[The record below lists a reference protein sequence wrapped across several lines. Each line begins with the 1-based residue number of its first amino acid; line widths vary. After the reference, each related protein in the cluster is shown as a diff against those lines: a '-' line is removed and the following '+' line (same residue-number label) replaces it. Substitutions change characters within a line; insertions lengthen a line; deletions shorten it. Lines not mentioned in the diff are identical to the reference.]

1 MTAAE
6 LLGALLADGTRPFA
20 LVHRP
25 AHGEDVVDLLV
36 GDVLEARRL
45 HDLPLQGT
53 ACCRRGPGESLESL
67 VVVPYRQVTERG
79 FAAVDDDEPVL
90 CLTVQ
95 EHHRLAWADVVGAL
109 PGRPAVVVGDF
120 DVTDEQYAD
129 LVSTVLRDEIDTGS
143 GANFVVHRSWEGH
156 VSDGRTPVVAAAAA
170 LRRLLLRESGAYWT
184 FVIHTGPRTFVG
196 ASPERHV
203 TLRAGTATMNPISG
217 TYRYPSSGPTLEG
230 VLGFLGD
237 TKETDELNMVLDEEI
252 KMMSRLCRDVH
263 VRGPYLREMASLAHT
278 EYLVEGTAEV
288 DVPTLLRE
296 TMLAPTVTGSPIEN
310 ACRVIA
316 AHERRGRG
324 YYSGF
329 AALVGRDATGDASVD
344 SAILIRTADVRA
356 DGRMTIGVGATLVR
370 HSDPCAEAAET
381 RTKVAGVLGGFDV
394 GAAGPLASHPDVLAA
409 LDRRGRRIADFWRPA
424 GGGRRPSTRSSAAG
438 RTGRAPGR
446 VLVLDAED
454 TFTHMLAC
462 LLTDG
467 GWDTRIVPAAQVA
480 GPGRDLDAALADAD
494 VVLLGPGP
502 GDPRADDDERVRAL
516 RAAGARLLARRS
528 PFVAVCLGHQVTAG
542 LLGLRVVAH
551 DCARQ
556 GLQSE
561 VDLFGARET
570 VGFYNSYVAQSHV
583 DSFDVPDVGYVE
595 VARRGAEVHALR
607 GPFFSTLQFH
617 PESVLTLDGGRL
629 LRDAVA
635 WAYGGRDGDA
645 GPRGR
650 RSGGQEPLEPVG
662 GLRGSV
668 AGL

>member
-25 AHGEDVVDLLV
+25 AHDEDVVDLLV

-45 HDLPLQGT
+45 HDLPLHGA
-53 ACCRRGPGESLESL
+53 ACSRRGPGEPGGSLESL

-79 FAAVDDDEPVL
+79 FAAVDDDEPVV
-90 CLTVQ
+90 CLTVA

-109 PGRPAVVVGDF
+109 PGSPAAVVGDF

-129 LVSTVLRDEIDTGS
+129 LVATVLRDEIHTGA
-143 GANFVVHRSWEGH
+143 GANFVVHRSWEGQ
-156 VSDGRTPVVAAAAA
+156 VADGSPPVVAAAAA
-170 LRRLLLRESGAYWT
+170 LRRLLLREAGAYWT
-184 FVIHTGPRTFVG
+184 FVIHTGSRTFVG

-203 TLRAGTATMNPISG
+203 TLHGGTATMNPISG
-217 TYRYPSSGPTLEG
+217 TYRYPSSGPTLDG
-230 VLGFLGD
+230 VLDFLGD

-263 VRGPYLREMASLAHT
+263 VLGPYLREMARLAHT

-296 TMLAPTVTGSPIEN
+296 TMFAPTVTGSPIEN

-316 AHERRGRG
+316 AHEGRGRG

-329 AALVGRDATGDASVD
+329 AALVGRDASGAPSVD
-344 SAILIRTADVRA
+344 SAILIRTADVRD
-356 DGRMTIGVGATLVR
+356 DGRLTIGVGATLVR
-370 HSDPCAEAAET
+370 HSDPHAEAAET
-381 RTKVAGVLGGFDV
+381 RAKVAGVLGGFDV
-394 GAAGPLASHPDVLAA
+394 DAAGPLASHPDVLAA
-409 LDRRGRRIADFWRPA
+409 LDRRGRRIADFWRPGRGA
-424 GGGRRPSTRSSAAG
+424 GAGRRAARSLA
-438 RTGRAPGR
+438 RRPEPGR

-467 GWDTRIVPAAQVA
+467 GWDTRIAPVTQVA
-480 GPGRDLDAALADAD
+480 AHGRDLDAALADAD

-502 GDPRADDDERVRAL
+502 GDPRGDDDERVRAL
-516 RAAGARLLARRS
+516 RAAATRLLARRS

-542 LLGLRVVAH
+542 LLGLRVVSH
-551 DCARQ
+551 TSARQ
-556 GLQSE
+556 GEQAE
-561 VDLFGARET
+561 IDLFGARET
-570 VGFYNSYVAQSHV
+570 VGFYNSYVARSHV
-583 DSFDVPDVGYVE
+583 DSFDVPGVGFVD
-595 VARRGAEVHALR
+595 VARRGSDVHALR
-607 GPFFSTLQFH
+607 GPFFATMQFH

-629 LRDAVA
+629 LRDAVT
-635 WAYGGRDGDA
+635 WAGQGERSGRR
-645 GPRGR
+645 P
-650 RSGGQEPLEPVG
+650 RSGGQEPFEPVG
-662 GLRGSV
+662 GLRRSV